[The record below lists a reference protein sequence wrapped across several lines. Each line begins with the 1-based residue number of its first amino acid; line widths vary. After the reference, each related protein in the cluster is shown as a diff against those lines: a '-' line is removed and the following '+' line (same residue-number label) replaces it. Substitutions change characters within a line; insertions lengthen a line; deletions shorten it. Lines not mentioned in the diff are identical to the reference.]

1 MLLLGEN
8 LNCARFLGCIVY
20 VVLLISWS
28 SRGRLAHT
36 PTTPKKKH
44 KNKRKARGRAPG
56 NGEQY
61 CTQVENSRRGSR
73 PRQNLAALTLA
84 RGLRPERRSRLPSK
98 TTLLGDPLACQ
109 TAKGGGRT
117 RVLIVMASCTVTTRT
132 CVWQRAAGDEIVE
145 TPGKRSG
152 EETASLNK
160 LRPAA

>member
-1 MLLLGEN
+1 MLPLGEN

-84 RGLRPERRSRLPSK
+84 RGLRPEPRSRLPSK

-109 TAKGGGRT
+109 TAKEGGRT
-117 RVLIVMASCTVTTRT
+117 SVLIVMASFADVDVPSLPALAYGNGPPGTRLLKP
-132 CVWQRAAGDEIVE
+132 
-145 TPGKRSG
+145 PGREVVKKRH
-152 EETASLNK
+152 
-160 LRPAA
+160 P